1 MALDGPNKFRWLR
14 GSHVMPYGLWRL
26 DRSAGFVVLV
36 EGESGAQTL
45 WYHGFPAL
53 GIPGAATWQPEWARD
68 LQGLTVYAWQEPD
81 AGGRA
86 FVERI
91 GETLPDCRIMVPRAG
106 RKGAS
111 ECHVLGDD
119 VLALMRELMA
129 AARLYR
135 EMQREQLSRQA
146 LEARQE
152 AGSLVHCPD
161 ILGQFARSCH
171 TPTGWRGWGKKQ
183 KTSSPPS
190 TRQQVNSPLARR
202 ARARRAGVLTS
213 VSTTHRRTRAP
224 ATLPS
229 RNRPRPSSSHGS
241 SPSWMTTRP
250 DASATTA
257 ILHKAGPNWIEQ
269 LTGVIA

>member
-190 TRQQVNSPLARR
+190 TRQQSP
-202 ARARRAGVLTS
+202 G
-213 VSTTHRRTRAP
+213 AP
-224 ATLPS
+224 GTCAPCRSADLGQHHAP
-229 RNRPRPSSSHGS
+229 
-241 SPSWMTTRP
+241 P
-250 DASATTA
+250 DARSGDSSFPEPAQA
-257 ILHKAGPNWIEQ
+257 ELEPWQQSILDDYEAGRIGDHSYPP
-269 LTGVIA
+269 